1 MNLIENAIKYGN
13 EGGNVW
19 ITYEKME
26 TQYQLCVSDD
36 GIGISREDLPK
47 IFERFYRADKA
58 GDRSGS
64 GFGSWTFHCEMDHRT
79 SRRGDLC
86 GKQPGKRNKNNREP
100 VLTCSEESGIP
111 FRQRIL
117 KYYREYKN

>member
-13 EGGNVW
+13 EGSNVW

-64 GFGSWTFHCEMDHRT
+64 GLGLSIVKWITELHGGEI
-79 SRRGDLC
+79 SAESS
-86 GKQPGKRNKNNREP
+86 PGKGTKITVNR
-100 VLTCSEESGIP
+100 
-111 FRQRIL
+111 F
-117 KYYREYKN
+117 